1 MNFSVR
7 TATQNDVAEMH
18 KMMVELAIFEEAL
31 DEVFA
36 TEQDLHRV
44 LFGSASNS
52 GDNTNQN
59 SIVSAHVV
67 DGPDGLAA
75 MAIWFLTYSTW
86 QGRYGIYLEDL
97 YVRPAF
103 RGQGIGTSLLNK
115 LAQVCQEN
123 DYTRFQWSVLD
134 WNVKAI
140 EVYRSVGAEPIEGWT
155 GYRLTGEPLKA
166 LAQSKE

>member
-7 TATQNDVAEMH
+7 TATEKDVAEMH
-18 KMMVELAIFEEAL
+18 KMMIELAIFEEAL
-31 DEVFA
+31 DEVIA
-36 TEQDLHRV
+36 TEEDLKRV
-44 LFGSASNS
+44 LFGSTSVS
-52 GDNTNQN
+52 GDKSNQ
-59 SIVSAHVV
+59 SPIVYAHVV
-67 DGPDGLAA
+67 DGSDGLAA

-97 YVRPAF
+97 YVRPNF
-103 RGQGIGTSLLNK
+103 RGQGIGTALLNK

-134 WNVKAI
+134 WNEKAI
-140 EVYRSVGAEPIEGWT
+140 DVYRSVGAQPIEGWT

-166 LAQSKE
+166 LAQSK

>member
-7 TATQNDVAEMH
+7 TATENDVAEMH
-18 KMMVELAIFEEAL
+18 KMMIELAIFEEAL
-31 DEVFA
+31 EEVIA
-36 TEQDLHRV
+36 TEEDLRRV
-44 LFGSASNS
+44 LFGSTSVS
-52 GDNTNQN
+52 GDKN
-59 SIVSAHVV
+59 SQSPIVHGHVV
-67 DGPDGLAA
+67 DGPDGLAG

-97 YVRPAF
+97 YVRPNF
-103 RGQGIGTSLLNK
+103 RGQGIGTALLNK

-134 WNVKAI
+134 WNEKAI
-140 EVYRSVGAEPIEGWT
+140 EVYRSVGAQPIEGWT

-166 LAQSKE
+166 LAESK